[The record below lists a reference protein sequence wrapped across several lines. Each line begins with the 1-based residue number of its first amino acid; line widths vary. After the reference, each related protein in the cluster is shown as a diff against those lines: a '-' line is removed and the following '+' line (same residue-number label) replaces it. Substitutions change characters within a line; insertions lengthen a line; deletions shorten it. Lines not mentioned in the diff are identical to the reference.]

1 MEMPVKLKPLTEE
14 QISAVCR
21 FFDTGNKGD
30 YTESQ
35 IYFLYWRMR
44 AQWIK
49 FAKPEEE
56 LFKEKKK
63 KQETYR
69 WKKEQEINEHL
80 KQYKIETAGDYGK
93 YELMKVN
100 SREDGRSIVIWIMKS
115 FDTEKARVTRSHSVE
130 IEERCNPDYFQ
141 EVVDRFNLVIE

>member
-14 QISAVCR
+14 QISAVCK
-21 FFDTGNKGD
+21 FFDTWDKGD

-35 IYFLYWRMR
+35 LYFLYWRMR

-49 FAKPEEE
+49 FAAPEEK
-56 LFKEKKK
+56 LFKEQKKK
-63 KQETYR
+63 ADTYR
-69 WKKEQEINEHL
+69 RKKEQEINEHL
-80 KQYKIETAGDYGK
+80 KQYRIETAWDNGK

-115 FDTEKARVTRSHSVE
+115 FDTENARVKRSHAVE

-141 EVVDRFNLVIE
+141 EVIDRFNLVID